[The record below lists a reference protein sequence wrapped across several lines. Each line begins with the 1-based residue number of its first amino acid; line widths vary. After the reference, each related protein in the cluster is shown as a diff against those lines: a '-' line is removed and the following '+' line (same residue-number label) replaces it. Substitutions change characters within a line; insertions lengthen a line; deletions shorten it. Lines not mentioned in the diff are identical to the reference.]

1 MKMPKTRVLLLRVK
15 GRIGQFL
22 LGFAGFA
29 GLYLLLGCA
38 SKAVADCASL
48 ANLVIESTTITATAL
63 VPAGG
68 GLPEYCQVLGHV
80 DAEIGFQVRLPT
92 AWNGK
97 LYFGGNAGFAG
108 TIPAYPAMSTALGR
122 GYATALT
129 DTGHQAGMNDGS
141 WALNNPERQINFY
154 YRAIHVVSVAAKR
167 IIEAYYGHVPA
178 LSYFQGCSNGG
189 RQALIEAQRYPADF
203 NGIIAESP
211 VLDQMGAILGYA
223 WKAQAAQAAVPSSKI
238 SLLANAVLAECD
250 AKDGLKDGLIS
261 DPRLCQFD
269 PQTLQCAAGDAPGCL
284 TAAEVQAVRMI
295 YAGPVN
301 SAGERLYP
309 GTPQGHETY
318 GPATDGW
325 PLWITGNG
333 SGPTRT
339 FQLQE
344 GWLRYFIFGP
354 DYDSLTFNF
363 DTDPLQLATVRE
375 LANATNPDLSAF
387 QANGGKLIA
396 WQGWSDPD
404 GPSPFRTIEYY
415 DAVVQT
421 FGGYTDQF
429 FRLFMAPGVY
439 HCGSPEVGVDGTTT
453 GPGPNNFDTLT
464 ALEGWVEGGVAP
476 DRIIASHSTGGVV
489 DRTRPLCPYP
499 QQAGYVGKGSID
511 DAANFVCT
519 RTAADDQQ

>member
-1 MKMPKTRVLLLRVK
+1 MKIRKTCV
-15 GRIGQFL
+15 IGFVSL
-22 LGFAGFA
+22 CLA
-29 GLYLLLGCA
+29 LGCA
-38 SKAVADCASL
+38 SKAAADCASL
-48 ANLVIESTTITATAL
+48 ANLVIDNTTITAATPM
-63 VPAGG
+63 PAGG
-68 GLPEYCQVLGHV
+68 GLPEYCRVQGHV
-80 DAEIGFQVRLPT
+80 DTEIGFEIRLPA

-97 LYFGGNAGFAG
+97 LYFGGNPGFAG
-108 TIPAYPAMSTALGR
+108 TIPAFLAMASVLGR
-122 GYATALT
+122 GYAIAAT
-129 DTGHQAGMNDGS
+129 DTGHQGSQSDAS

-154 YRAIHVVSVAAKR
+154 YRAVHVASVAAR
-167 IIEAYYGHVPA
+167 QIVQAFYGNPPR
-178 LSYFQGCSNGG
+178 LSYFHGCSNGG

-203 NGIIAESP
+203 DGIIAESP
-211 VLDQMGAILGYA
+211 VLDQMGAILGYN
-223 WKAQAAQAAVPSSKI
+223 WKAQAAQTGAVPASKV

-261 DPRLCQFD
+261 DPRRCRFD
-269 PQTLQCAAGDAPGCL
+269 PQSLQCPAGDAPDCL
-284 TAAEVQAVRMI
+284 TAGQVQAVQRI

-318 GPATDGW
+318 GAATDGW

-339 FQLQE
+339 FMLQD
-344 GWLRYFIFGP
+344 GWLRFFLFGP
-354 DYDSLTFNF
+354 EYDPLTFNF
-363 DTDPLQLATVRE
+363 DTDPPQLATVRE

-404 GPSPFRTIEYY
+404 GPSPFRTLQYY

-421 FGGYTDQF
+421 LGAYTDQF

-439 HCGSPEVGVDGTTT
+439 HCGSPEVGVEGTTT
-453 GPGPNNFDTLT
+453 GPGPNTFDMLT
-464 ALEGWVEGGVAP
+464 ALENWVEGGVAP

-499 QQAGYVGKGSID
+499 LEAQYVGTGSID
-511 DAANFVCT
+511 DAVNFVC
-519 RTAADDQQ
+519 RRPGDSDEQ

>member
-1 MKMPKTRVLLLRVK
+1 MSLTVR
-15 GRIGQFL
+15 GRIGQL
-22 LGFAGFA
+22 LTGLA
-29 GLYLLLGCA
+29 GLASLYLAMGCA
-38 SKAVADCASL
+38 SKAAADCTSL
-48 ANLVIESTTITATAL
+48 ANLAIESTTITAATL
-63 VPAGG
+63 VPAGS
-68 GLPEYCQVLGHV
+68 GLPEYCRVQGHV
-80 DAEIGFQVRLPT
+80 DTEIGFEIRLPA

-108 TIPAYPAMSTALGR
+108 TIPVYPAISSALGR

-129 DTGHQAGMNDGS
+129 DTGHQAGMNDGT
-141 WALNNPERQINFY
+141 WALNNPERQVNFY
-154 YRAIHVVSVAAKR
+154 YRAIHVVNVAAKQ

-189 RQALIEAQRYPADF
+189 RQALIEAQRYPTDF

-211 VLDQMGAILGYA
+211 VLDQMGAILGYS
-223 WKAQAAQAAVPSSKI
+223 WKAQAAQTAVPPDKVL
-238 SLLANAVLAECD
+238 LLAATVLAECD
-250 AKDGLKDGLIS
+250 AKDGLQDGLIS
-261 DPRLCQFD
+261 DPRRCRFD
-269 PQTLQCAAGDAPGCL
+269 PQSLQCAAGDAPDCL
-284 TAAEVQAVRMI
+284 TAEQVQAVRMI
-295 YAGPVN
+295 YAGPMN

-318 GPATDGW
+318 GAATDGW

-333 SGPTRT
+333 AGPTRT
-339 FQLQE
+339 FTLQDQ
-344 GWLRYFIFGP
+344 WLRFFVFGP
-354 DYDSLTFNF
+354 DYNSLTFNF
-363 DTDPLQLATVRE
+363 DTDPPQLDTVRE

-387 QANGGKLIA
+387 QASGGKLIA

-404 GPSPFRTIEYY
+404 GPSPFRTLQYY
-415 DAVVQT
+415 EAVAQT
-421 FGGYTDQF
+421 LGGYTDQF

-453 GPGPNNFDTLT
+453 GPGPNNFDMLT
-464 ALEGWVEGGVAP
+464 ALENWVEGGAAP

-499 QQAGYVGKGSID
+499 QEARYLGTGSVD

-519 RTAADDQQ
+519 RR